1 MGKNPSPTTSNIYS
15 LLELRKKMG
24 QCAQRSAL
32 SPSPRILPV
41 ARLPPSHTAG
51 KVSRDLFPGN
61 LLQRRNVRGCSS
73 CGPTPAAGVEGQR
86 RRISCTVVASAA
98 SRTSRRSPAA
108 ATDEDSSHASAP
120 PRRHGAEAGHG
131 SVWCPSRSSACASRW
146 SRTSSLPRACAASA
160 SRAVRRCLPPPCRGL
175 SELQPP

>member
-1 MGKNPSPTTSNIYS
+1 
-15 LLELRKKMG
+15 MG
-24 QCAQRSAL
+24 QCAQRSAFSQSAYPPCRASSSFAHRREDFPQPF
-32 SPSPRILPV
+32 SPAIC
-41 ARLPPSHTAG
+41 
-51 KVSRDLFPGN
+51 SRDAALG
-61 LLQRRNVRGCSS
+61 GCSS

-86 RRISCTVVASAA
+86 RRISCTAAASAA

-146 SRTSSLPRACAASA
+146 SRTSSLPRACVAST
-160 SRAVRRCLPPPCRGL
+160 SRAVRRRILGL
-175 SELQPP
+175 EMNFFFFSKTF